1 MCGRFAINHPLKEAA
16 EIFECNDLEEAPNRY
31 NIAPTQPIPVV
42 FQKFNKRQMCL
53 MRWGFLPGWVKDPKD
68 FSLIINAR
76 SESVLEKPSFK
87 SAIRHRRCIIPASG
101 FYEWHSVG
109 EKKTPYYIA
118 PKNGE
123 MLGYAGLYETYAHAN
138 GSEIDTVCFLTT
150 EASSDIAA
158 IHHRMPVLVPPKLAD
173 VWLDCV
179 EHSPK
184 EVAFLYG
191 NERNDFYNIVPVSD
205 RVNAVRNDDADLQN
219 RVEAEIEPDQQEI
232 DKGSNQLSLFQ

>member
-1 MCGRFAINHPLKEAA
+1 MCGRFAINHPLKKAA
-16 EIFECNDLEEAPNRY
+16 EIFGCNDLEVAPNRY
-31 NIAPTQPIPVV
+31 NIAPTQPIPVI
-42 FQKFNKRQMCL
+42 FEEFKKREMRL

-76 SESVLEKPSFK
+76 SESVLDKPSFK

-101 FYEWHSVG
+101 FYEWHRAG
-109 EKKTPYYIA
+109 AQKTPYYIA

-179 EHSPK
+179 EHSPSD
-184 EVAFLYG
+184 VAILYG
-191 NERNDFYNIVPVSD
+191 NERNDFYNIIPVSD
-205 RVNAVRNDDADLQN
+205 RVNAVRNDDVELQSCVEVKTEANKQKADKN
-219 RVEAEIEPDQQEI
+219 
-232 DKGSNQLSLFQ
+232 SSQLSLF

>member
-1 MCGRFAINHPLKEAA
+1 MCGRFAINHSLKEAA
-16 EIFECNDLEEAPNRY
+16 EIFGCNDLEGAPSRY
-31 NIAPTQPIPVV
+31 NIAPTQPIPVI
-42 FQKFNKRQMCL
+42 FQEFNQREMRL
-53 MRWGFLPGWVKDPKD
+53 MRWGFLPGWVKEPKD

-101 FYEWHSVG
+101 FYEWHRSG
-109 EKKTPYYIA
+109 QQKTPYYIA
-118 PKNGE
+118 PNNGE

-158 IHHRMPVLVPPKLAD
+158 VHHRMPVLVPPTLAD

-184 EVAFLYG
+184 DVSFLYG
-191 NERNDFYNIVPVSD
+191 NERNDFYNITPVSD
-205 RVNAVRNDDADLQN
+205 RVNAVRNDDAELQD
-219 RVEAEIEPDQQEI
+219 RVEVKDEAEQKKTDQN
-232 DKGSNQLSLFQ
+232 STQLSLF